1 MLAINRYPILCCT
14 ARIVKRKD
22 VCWFLEVLQGFDRA
36 LYPAEAL
43 FLSLCNGKWTL
54 EQIYQLCMRT
64 YSISKEEVQQIF
76 QNFESVLT
84 LLEQPSKES
93 LNYNP
98 IDFICNSPS
107 STVSS
112 EHFDA
117 PIEMCLSLTH
127 ACNFRCIYCF
137 NGSEKKSDNELSTE
151 QWLSIVDQAY
161 QLGVVKAIITGG
173 EPMLHSGF
181 LSILKR
187 IVEYKMVPMI
197 CTNGSLITQST
208 IDYFQKLEIP
218 FVQLSMDTSGKED
231 FETLTGKKNSYESVI
246 NAIKCL
252 TDAGI
257 RVVVKAVVMKEN
269 LNKIPNLVKLLD
281 ELKVFK
287 LTLDRF
293 DLGNSGRGNIN
304 MLISDSDIIK
314 LQQQVSQISRP
325 NGLSV
330 IVVQAKKHWDTPKD
344 IIPCGAFR
352 RSFIVLP
359 NGNVTA
365 CEKMIEPPQIIVG
378 NLAKESLRD
387 IWNGDQVYK
396 FFNICVENVD
406 PICQQCPHLDI
417 CGTGCFATKQ
427 VLGWP
432 LYSVDP
438 RCFKAPQDSN
448 PYALL

>member
-1 MLAINRYPILCCT
+1 VLVINIYPVLCCT

-22 VCWFLEVLQGFDRA
+22 ICWFFELLQGFDRA
-36 LYPAEAL
+36 LYPVEAL
-43 FLSLCNGKWTL
+43 FLSLSNGKWTL

-64 YSISKEEVQQIF
+64 YSVSREEVQNVF
-76 QNFESVLT
+76 QNFKSVLN
-84 LLEQPSKES
+84 LLEQPSEKI

-98 IDFICNSPS
+98 VDFICSPPN
-107 STVSS
+107 STVSL

-137 NGSEKKSDNELSTE
+137 NGSEKKSENELSTE
-151 QWLSIVDQAY
+151 QWLSIIDQAH
-161 QLGVVKAIITGG
+161 QLGIVKAIITGG

-181 LSILKR
+181 LSILER
-187 IVEYKMVPMI
+187 IVEYKMLPMI
-197 CTNGSLITQST
+197 CTNGSLITKST
-208 IDYFQKLEIP
+208 IEHFQKLGIP

-231 FETLTGKKNSYESVI
+231 FETLTGKKDSYESVV
-246 NAIKCL
+246 NAIKYL
-252 TDAGI
+252 IDAGI
-257 RVVVKAVVMKEN
+257 RVVVKAVVMKNN
-269 LNKIPNLVKLLD
+269 LNKITNLVKLLD
-281 ELKVFK
+281 ELGVFK

-293 DLGNSGRGNIN
+293 DLGSSGRGNMN
-304 MLISDSDIIK
+304 MLVSDSDIVK
-314 LQQQVSQISRP
+314 LQQQVSQIPRK

-330 IVVQAKKHWDTPKD
+330 VVIQAKKHWDTPED

-359 NGNVTA
+359 NGDVTA
-365 CEKMIEPPQIIVG
+365 CEKMIEPSQIAFG
-378 NLAKESLRD
+378 NLRKELLKD
-387 IWNGDQVYK
+387 IWNDDKIYK
-396 FFNICVENVD
+396 FCHIYKENVD
-406 PICQQCPHLDI
+406 SICQECSYLDI

-427 VLGWP
+427 ALGWP

-438 RCFKAPQDSN
+438 RCFKAPKNFN

>member
-1 MLAINRYPILCCT
+1 MLIIDIYPILNCT
-14 ARIVKRKD
+14 ARIVKRKN
-22 VCWFLEVLQGFDRA
+22 VCWFLEALQGFDRA

-43 FLSLCNGKWTL
+43 FLSLSNGKWTL

-64 YSISKEEVQQIF
+64 YSISKEDVQNIF
-76 QNFESVLT
+76 QNFKSVLT
-84 LLEQPSKES
+84 ILEQPSEKT

-98 IDFICNSPS
+98 VDFICDSPS
-107 STVSS
+107 STVSL

-137 NGSEKKSDNELSTE
+137 NGSEKKSENELSTE

-161 QLGVVKAIITGG
+161 QLGVVKAIVTGG

-181 LSILKR
+181 LAILER
-187 IVEYKMVPMI
+187 IVEYKMIPMI
-197 CTNGSLITQST
+197 CTNGSLITKST
-208 IDYFQKLEIP
+208 IEHFQKLEIP
-218 FVQLSMDTSGKED
+218 FVQLSMDASGKED
-231 FETLTGKKNSYESVI
+231 FETLTAKKNSYESVI
-246 NAIKCL
+246 NAIKWL
-252 TDAGI
+252 TGAGI
-257 RVVVKAVVMKEN
+257 RVIVKAVVMKSN
-269 LNKIPNLVKLLD
+269 LNKITDLVKLLD

-293 DLGNSGRGNIN
+293 DLGSSGRGNIN
-304 MLISDSDIIK
+304 MLVSDSDMVK
-314 LQQQVSQISRP
+314 LQQQVSQIPRK

-330 IVVQAKKHWDTPKD
+330 VVIQVKKHWDTYKD

-359 NGNVTA
+359 NGDVTA
-365 CEKMIEPPQIIVG
+365 CEKMIEPPQIVVG
-378 NLAKESLRD
+378 NLSKQSLKD
-387 IWNGDQVYK
+387 IWNSGQIYK
-396 FFNICVENVD
+396 FFHVCVENID
-406 PICQQCPHLDI
+406 SICQECSYLDV

-427 VLGWP
+427 ALGWP

-438 RCFKAPQDSN
+438 RCFKAPQNSN